1 MNLCPQ
7 GSPSNQEENKLIIEH
22 KVVSTL
28 QEIFRVLRQGRN
40 GDYGWCGEGGNITN
54 DDSRLCARCWGIASD
69 LKNILR
75 VYRRNNSK
83 YVFQY
88 KVANAKTERGTVSSE
103 STIKVCSQFKNKTF

>member
-1 MNLCPQ
+1 M
-7 GSPSNQEENKLIIEH
+7 
-22 KVVSTL
+22 STL

-40 GDYGWCGEGGNITN
+40 GDYGRCGEGDNITN

-69 LKNILR
+69 LKNMVR

-88 KVANAKTERGTVSSE
+88 KVVNAETEGGTVISE
-103 STIKVCSQFKNKTF
+103 STIKVRS